1 MADHVDDVDFLTP
14 KKSKK
19 AGLLGT
25 RRTWVLL
32 DSEGNPPEV
41 LEAGKH
47 AIMRRTGL
55 QTRDLRI
62 LDPLL
67 GYPATLLSRERAI
80 VVSLE
85 HIKAIIT
92 AHEVILLNSKDPSVA
107 PFVEELRLK
116 IFRHHQAVL
125 TPLGDNVDFY
135 NLEEPQ
141 SRAFIASSC
150 SRSPLNM
157 NEGLGG
163 SKRHI
168 AESKDGPKLLPL
180 EFVAL
185 EACLESAC
193 SCLENEVGALEKEVR
208 PALNKLTSNI
218 SSLNLEQVQ
227 QIKGRLIPLTKRVQK
242 VRDELE
248 SLLNDDQDMA
258 GMYLT
263 DKHIEWQLENS
274 SNSSIDEE
282 FATTDEEA
290 KQPNMYDTFPL
301 KSLLNWGPN
310 SCDAGIQQ
318 LHNQQ
323 EHLFCDSNLVDAE
336 SSLCH
341 TNSRRSSRS
350 KQLHVG
356 DLEMLLEAYFI
367 QIDGTLNKLS
377 TLREHMDDTEDY
389 VNIVQDDK
397 RNQLLQMVVMI
408 MTATLVLGV
417 FIAVEGIFGINIH
430 IDAWGDKEYG
440 TQNFLRMIGGG
451 IAGTLLLYGVA
462 IACYRHKRLL

>member
-1 MADHVDDVDFLTP
+1 MADHVDDVDFSTP

-92 AHEVILLNSKDPSVA
+92 AHEVLLLNSKDPSVA

-125 TPLGDNVDFY
+125 TPLVHKPNMFRKWYSIG
-135 NLEEPQ
+135 
-141 SRAFIASSC
+141 SSHIASVSK
-150 SRSPLNM
+150 SPAMMAISLTSD
-157 NEGLGG
+157 GQIS

-218 SSLNLEQVQ
+218 SSLNLEHVQ
-227 QIKGRLIPLTKRVQK
+227 QINGRLIPLTKRVQK
-242 VRDELE
+242 VEIQTISNITTWIILFPLALKLVRDELE

-274 SNSSIDEE
+274 ANSSIDEE
-282 FATTDEEA
+282 FATTDDEA
-290 KQPNMYDTFPL
+290 KQPN
-301 KSLLNWGPN
+301 
-310 SCDAGIQQ
+310 I
-318 LHNQQ
+318 
-323 EHLFCDSNLVDAE
+323 
-336 SSLCH
+336 LCH

-377 TLREHMDDTEDY
+377 TLREHIDDTEDY

-417 FIAVEGIFGINIH
+417 FITVEGIFGMNIH
-430 IDAWGDKEYG
+430 IDAWGDRESG